1 MNELLI
7 FKINSSLDL
16 DVYYKDRDMKDFVVV
31 SRVKYET
38 DKLLLHGDAE
48 INSNILEYLISNEFP
63 RLKDVR
69 HELCGFISFLHNT
82 EDDYRRV
89 TLNDFMTK
97 YRVNKTLGIGDSHI
111 LEFNKE
117 RFIAKTYFKFKFNK
131 NKTEVVLCY
140 ENGNKINIP
149 LIKCSLSDYVNK
161 EYTAIYS
168 AKLQNDIDNNK
179 LNIDAVS
186 VIDSLRIII
195 NDDDMKYMSTLP
207 VLEYNDVIV
216 SKIINIPI
224 YNILKK

>member
-38 DKLLLHGDAE
+38 DKHLLHGDAE

-69 HELCGFISFLHNT
+69 HELCGFISFLHNN
-82 EDDYRRV
+82 EDDCRRV

-97 YRVNKTLGIGDSHI
+97 YRDRTLGIGDSHI

-117 RFIAKTYFKFKFNK
+117 RFISKTYFKFKFNK
-131 NKTEVVLCY
+131 NKTAVILCY
-140 ENGNKINIP
+140 ENIDKINIP
-149 LIKCSLSDYVNK
+149 LIECSLA
-161 EYTAIYS
+161 EYTSNEYKIDS
-168 AKLQNDIDNNK
+168 TKLQKTIDNNK
-179 LNIDAVS
+179 LNIDTKA
-186 VIDSLRIII
+186 VIDILQKLIVG
-195 NDDDMKYMSTLP
+195 NDMKYMSTLP

-216 SKIINIPI
+216 SKIVNIPI
-224 YNILKK
+224 YDILNK

>member
-7 FKINSSLDL
+7 FKINPSLDL

-38 DKLLLHGDAE
+38 DSHLLHGDAE

-97 YRVNKTLGIGDSHI
+97 YRDRTLGIGDSHI

-131 NKTEVVLCY
+131 NKTEVILCY

-149 LIKCSLSDYVNK
+149 LIKCSLSDYINK

-168 AKLQNDIDNNK
+168 AKLQNEIDNNK
-179 LNIDAVS
+179 LNIDAILVRD
-186 VIDSLRIII
+186 ILKRTIEDK
-195 NDDDMKYMSTLP
+195 NMKYMSTLP
-207 VLEYNDVIV
+207 VLEYNDVTV
-216 SKIINIPI
+216 SKIVNIPI

>member
-38 DKLLLHGDAE
+38 DKILLHGDAE

-69 HELCGFISFLHNT
+69 HELCGFISFLHNN
-82 EDDYRRV
+82 EDDCRRV

-97 YRVNKTLGIGDSHI
+97 YRDRTLGIGDSHI

-117 RFIAKTYFKFKFNK
+117 RFISKTYFKFKFNK

-179 LNIDAVS
+179 LNIDAVL
-186 VIDSLRIII
+186 VRDILKRTIEDK
-195 NDDDMKYMSTLP
+195 DMKYMSTLP
-207 VLEYNDVIV
+207 VLEYNDVTV
-216 SKIINIPI
+216 SKIVNIPI

>member
-7 FKINSSLDL
+7 FKINPSLDL

-38 DKLLLHGDAE
+38 DKLLLHGGAE

-131 NKTEVVLCY
+131 NKTAVILCY
-140 ENGNKINIP
+140 ENIDTINIP
-149 LIKCSLSDYVNK
+149 LIECSLSNYINK
-161 EYTAIYS
+161 KYTINS
-168 AKLQNDIDNNK
+168 TKLQREIDSNK
-179 LNIDAVS
+179 LNIKTES

-207 VLEYNDVIV
+207 VLEYNDVTV
-216 SKIINIPI
+216 SKIVNIPI

>member
-38 DKLLLHGDAE
+38 DKLLLQGDAE

-89 TLNDFMTK
+89 TLDDFMAK

-149 LIKCSLSDYVNK
+149 LIECSLSNYINK
-161 EYTAIYS
+161 KYTINS
-168 AKLQNDIDNNK
+168 TKLQRDIDSNK
-179 LNIDAVS
+179 LNINTES

-207 VLEYNDVIV
+207 VLEYNDVTV
-216 SKIINIPI
+216 SKIVNIPI

>member
-7 FKINSSLDL
+7 FKINPSLDL

-38 DKLLLHGDAE
+38 DKLSLQGDAE

-131 NKTEVVLCY
+131 NKTEVILCY

-149 LIKCSLSDYVNK
+149 LIECSLSDYVNK
-161 EYTAIYS
+161 GYPAIYS

-179 LNIDAVS
+179 LNIDAVL
-186 VIDSLRIII
+186 VRDILKRTI
-195 NDDDMKYMSTLP
+195 NDKDMKYMSTLP
-207 VLEYNDVIV
+207 VLEYNDVTV
-216 SKIINIPI
+216 SKIVNIPI

>member
-38 DKLLLHGDAE
+38 DKHLLHGGAE

-89 TLNDFMTK
+89 TLDDFMSK

-117 RFIAKTYFKFKFNK
+117 RFISKTYFKFKFNK
-131 NKTEVVLCY
+131 NKTAVILCY
-140 ENGNKINIP
+140 ENIDKINIP
-149 LIKCSLSDYVNK
+149 LIECSLSNYINK
-161 EYTAIYS
+161 KYTINS
-168 AKLQNDIDNNK
+168 TKLQRDIDSNK
-179 LNIDAVS
+179 LNINTES

-207 VLEYNDVIV
+207 VLEYNDVTV
-216 SKIINIPI
+216 SKIVNIPI

>member
-7 FKINSSLDL
+7 FKINPSLDL
-16 DVYYKDRDMKDFVVV
+16 DIYYKDRDMKDFVVV

-38 DKLLLHGDAE
+38 DKLLLQGDAE

-82 EDDYRRV
+82 EDDCRRV

-131 NKTEVVLCY
+131 NKTEVILCY
-140 ENGNKINIP
+140 ENIDTINIP
-149 LIKCSLSDYVNK
+149 LIECSLSNYINK
-161 EYTAIYS
+161 KYTINS
-168 AKLQNDIDNNK
+168 TKLQRDIDSNK
-179 LNIDAVS
+179 LNINTES

-195 NDDDMKYMSTLP
+195 NDADMKYMSTLP
-207 VLEYNDVIV
+207 VLEYNDVTV
-216 SKIINIPI
+216 SKIVNIPI

>member
-16 DVYYKDRDMKDFVVV
+16 DVYYKDRNMKDFVVV
-31 SRVKYET
+31 SCVKYET
-38 DKLLLHGDAE
+38 DKHLLHGDAE

-131 NKTEVVLCY
+131 NKTAVILCY
-140 ENGNKINIP
+140 ENIDKINIP
-149 LIKCSLSDYVNK
+149 LIECSLSDYVNK
-161 EYTAIYS
+161 EYPAIYS

-179 LNIDAVS
+179 LNIDAVL
-186 VIDSLRIII
+186 VRDILKRTIE
-195 NDDDMKYMSTLP
+195 DDDMKYMSTLP
-207 VLEYNDVIV
+207 VLEYNDVTV
-216 SKIINIPI
+216 SKIVNIPI

>member
-7 FKINSSLDL
+7 FKINPSLDL

-38 DKLLLHGDAE
+38 DKHLLHGDAE

-89 TLNDFMTK
+89 TLDDFMSK

-117 RFIAKTYFKFKFNK
+117 WFIAKTYFKFKFNK
-131 NKTEVVLCY
+131 NKTAVILCY
-140 ENGNKINIP
+140 ENIDTINIP
-149 LIKCSLSDYVNK
+149 LIECSLSSYVNK

-168 AKLQNDIDNNK
+168 AKLQRDIDDNK
-179 LNIDAVS
+179 LNIDAAS

-195 NDDDMKYMSTLP
+195 NDADMKYMSTLP
-207 VLEYNDVIV
+207 VLEYNDVTV
-216 SKIINIPI
+216 SKIVNIPI

>member
-31 SRVKYET
+31 SCVKYET
-38 DKLLLHGDAE
+38 DKLSLHGDAE

-131 NKTEVVLCY
+131 NKTAVILCY
-140 ENGNKINIP
+140 ENIDKINIP
-149 LIKCSLSDYVNK
+149 LIECSLSNYINK
-161 EYTAIYS
+161 KYTINS
-168 AKLQNDIDNNK
+168 TKLQRDIDSNK
-179 LNIDAVS
+179 LNINTES

-207 VLEYNDVIV
+207 VLECNDVTV
-216 SKIINIPI
+216 SKIVNIPI

>member
-38 DKLLLHGDAE
+38 DKHLLHGDAE

-97 YRVNKTLGIGDSHI
+97 YRDRTLGTGDSHI

-117 RFIAKTYFKFKFNK
+117 RFISKTYFKFKFNK
-131 NKTEVVLCY
+131 NKTAVILCY
-140 ENGNKINIP
+140 ENIDKINIP
-149 LIKCSLSDYVNK
+149 LIECSLSNYVNK

-168 AKLQNDIDNNK
+168 AKLQRDIDDNK
-179 LNIDAVS
+179 LNIDAAS

-207 VLEYNDVIV
+207 VLEYNDVTV
-216 SKIINIPI
+216 SKIVNIPI

>member
-38 DKLLLHGDAE
+38 DKHLLHGDAE

-69 HELCGFISFLHNT
+69 HELCGFISYLYKN
-82 EDDYRRV
+82 EDDCRRV

-97 YRVNKTLGIGDSHI
+97 YRDRTLGIGDSHI

-131 NKTEVVLCY
+131 NKTEVILCY

-149 LIKCSLSDYVNK
+149 LIECSLSDYVNK

-179 LNIDAVS
+179 LNIDAAS

-207 VLEYNDVIV
+207 VLEYNDVTV
-216 SKIINIPI
+216 SKIVNIPI

>member
-16 DVYYKDRDMKDFVVV
+16 DVYYKDRDMKDFVIV

-38 DKLLLHGDAE
+38 DKHLLHGDAE

-69 HELCGFISFLHNT
+69 HELCGFISYLHNT

-97 YRVNKTLGIGDSHI
+97 YRDRTLGIGDSHI

-131 NKTEVVLCY
+131 NKTAVILCY
-140 ENGNKINIP
+140 ENIDMINIP
-149 LIKCSLSDYVNK
+149 LIECSLSDYVNK

-179 LNIDAVS
+179 LNIDAVL
-186 VIDSLRIII
+186 VRDILKRTIEDK
-195 NDDDMKYMSTLP
+195 DMKYMSTLP
-207 VLEYNDVIV
+207 VLEYNDVTV
-216 SKIINIPI
+216 SKIVNIPI

>member
-38 DKLLLHGDAE
+38 DSHLLHGDAE
-48 INSNILEYLISNEFP
+48 YNYNVLEYLISNEFS

-82 EDDYRRV
+82 EDDCRRV

-117 RFIAKTYFKFKFNK
+117 RFISKTYFKFKFNK
-131 NKTEVVLCY
+131 NKTAVILCY
-140 ENGNKINIP
+140 ENIDKINIP
-149 LIKCSLSDYVNK
+149 LIECSLSGYVNK
-161 EYTAIYS
+161 KYTINS
-168 AKLQNDIDNNK
+168 TKLQRDIDSNK
-179 LNIDAVS
+179 LNINTES

-195 NDDDMKYMSTLP
+195 NDADMKYMSTLP
-207 VLEYNDVIV
+207 VLEYNDVTV
-216 SKIINIPI
+216 SKIVNIPI

>member
-38 DKLLLHGDAE
+38 DKHLLHGDAE

-69 HELCGFISFLHNT
+69 HELCGFISFLHNN
-82 EDDYRRV
+82 EDDCRRV

-97 YRVNKTLGIGDSHI
+97 YRDRTLGIGDSHI

-117 RFIAKTYFKFKFNK
+117 RFISKTYFKFKFNK
-131 NKTEVVLCY
+131 NKTAVILCY
-140 ENGNKINIP
+140 ENIDKINIP
-149 LIKCSLSDYVNK
+149 LIECSLA
-161 EYTAIYS
+161 EYTSNEYKIDS
-168 AKLQNDIDNNK
+168 AKLQKTIDNNK
-179 LNIDAVS
+179 LNIDTKA
-186 VIDSLRIII
+186 VIDILQKLIVG
-195 NDDDMKYMSTLP
+195 NDMKYMSTLP

-216 SKIINIPI
+216 SKIVNIPI
-224 YNILKK
+224 YDILNK

>member
-7 FKINSSLDL
+7 FKISSSLDL

-31 SRVKYET
+31 SRIKYET
-38 DKLLLHGDAE
+38 DKHLLHGDAE
-48 INSNILEYLISNEFP
+48 INSNILEYLISNEFH

-69 HELCGFISFLHNT
+69 HELCGFISFLHNN
-82 EDDYRRV
+82 ENDHRRV

-97 YRVNKTLGIGDSHI
+97 YRNRTLGIGDSHI

-117 RFIAKTYFKFKFNK
+117 RFIAKTCFKFKFNK
-131 NKTEVVLCY
+131 NKTAVILCY
-140 ENGNKINIP
+140 ENIDKINIP
-149 LIKCSLSDYVNK
+149 LIECSLSNYINK
-161 EYTAIYS
+161 KYTINS
-168 AKLQNDIDNNK
+168 TKLQRDIDNNK
-179 LNIDAVS
+179 LNIDAAS

-207 VLEYNDVIV
+207 VLEYNDVTV
-216 SKIINIPI
+216 SKIVNIPI

>member
-7 FKINSSLDL
+7 FKINPSLDL

-97 YRVNKTLGIGDSHI
+97 YRDRTLGTGDSHI

-117 RFIAKTYFKFKFNK
+117 RFISKTYFKFKFNK
-131 NKTEVVLCY
+131 NKTAVILCY
-140 ENGNKINIP
+140 ENIDKINIP
-149 LIKCSLSDYVNK
+149 LIECSLSNYTNK
-161 EYTAIYS
+161 KYTINS
-168 AKLQNDIDNNK
+168 TKLQRDIDSNK
-179 LNIDAVS
+179 LNINTES

-207 VLEYNDVIV
+207 VLEYNDVTV
-216 SKIINIPI
+216 SKIVNIPI

>member
-16 DVYYKDRDMKDFVVV
+16 DIYYKDRDMKDFVVV

-38 DKLLLHGDAE
+38 DKHLLHGDAE

-69 HELCGFISFLHNT
+69 HELCGFISYLHNN

-117 RFIAKTYFKFKFNK
+117 RFISKTYFKFKFNK
-131 NKTEVVLCY
+131 NKTAVILCY
-140 ENGNKINIP
+140 ENIDKINIP
-149 LIKCSLSDYVNK
+149 LIECSLA
-161 EYTAIYS
+161 EYTSNEYKIDS
-168 AKLQNDIDNNK
+168 AKLQKHIDNNK
-179 LNIDAVS
+179 LNIDTKA
-186 VIDSLRIII
+186 VIDILQKLIIG
-195 NDDDMKYMSTLP
+195 NDMKYMSTLP

-216 SKIINIPI
+216 SKIVNIPI
-224 YNILKK
+224 YDILNK

>member
-38 DKLLLHGDAE
+38 DKHLLQGDAE
-48 INSNILEYLISNEFP
+48 INSNILEYLISNEFT

-97 YRVNKTLGIGDSHI
+97 YRVHKTLGIGDSHI

-117 RFIAKTYFKFKFNK
+117 AFRSRVYLKFNFSK
-131 NKTEVVLCY
+131 TNTEVILCY
-140 ENGNKINIP
+140 ENINKINIP
-149 LIKCSLSDYVNK
+149 LIECSLA
-161 EYTAIYS
+161 EYTSNEYKIDS
-168 AKLQNDIDNNK
+168 AKLQKTIDNNK
-179 LNIDAVS
+179 LNIDTKA
-186 VIDSLRIII
+186 VIDILQKLIVG
-195 NDDDMKYMSTLP
+195 NDMKYMSTLP

-216 SKIINIPI
+216 SKIVNIPI
-224 YNILKK
+224 YDILNK

>member
-31 SRVKYET
+31 SHIKYESE
-38 DKLLLHGDAE
+38 KHLLHGDTE
-48 INSNILEYLISNEFP
+48 YNSNILEYLISNEFP

-69 HELCGFISFLHNT
+69 HELCGFISFLHNN
-82 EDDYRRV
+82 ENDHRRV
-89 TLNDFMTK
+89 TLEDFMVK
-97 YRVNKTLGIGDSHI
+97 YRKNKTLGIGDSHI
-111 LEFNKE
+111 LEFDREQFKS
-117 RFIAKTYFKFKFNK
+117 KVYFKFKFSK
-131 NKTEVVLCY
+131 NKTEVILCY
-140 ENGNKINIP
+140 ENIDKINIP
-149 LIKCSLSDYVNK
+149 LIECGLSSYVNK

-168 AKLQNDIDNNK
+168 AKLQRDIDDNK

-207 VLEYNDVIV
+207 VLEYNDVTV
-216 SKIINIPI
+216 SKIVNIPI

>member
-69 HELCGFISFLHNT
+69 HELCGFISFLHNN
-82 EDDYRRV
+82 EDDCRRV

-97 YRVNKTLGIGDSHI
+97 YRDRTLGIGDSHI

-117 RFIAKTYFKFKFNK
+117 RFISKTYFKFKFNK
-131 NKTEVVLCY
+131 NKTAVILCY
-140 ENGNKINIP
+140 ENIDKINIP
-149 LIKCSLSDYVNK
+149 LIECSLA
-161 EYTAIYS
+161 EYTSNEYKIDS
-168 AKLQNDIDNNK
+168 AKLQKTIDNNK
-179 LNIDAVS
+179 LNIDTKA
-186 VIDSLRIII
+186 VIDILQKLIVG
-195 NDDDMKYMSTLP
+195 NDMKYMSTLP

-216 SKIINIPI
+216 SKIVNIPI
-224 YNILKK
+224 YDILNK

>member
-7 FKINSSLDL
+7 FKINPSLDL
-16 DVYYKDRDMKDFVVV
+16 DIYYKDRDMKDFVVV

-117 RFIAKTYFKFKFNK
+117 RFISKTYFKFKFNK
-131 NKTEVVLCY
+131 NKTAVILCY
-140 ENGNKINIP
+140 ENIDKINIP
-149 LIKCSLSDYVNK
+149 LIECSLSDYINK

-179 LNIDAVS
+179 LNIDAVL
-186 VIDSLRIII
+186 VRDILKRTIEDK
-195 NDDDMKYMSTLP
+195 DMKYMSTLP
-207 VLEYNDVIV
+207 VLEYNDVTV
-216 SKIINIPI
+216 SKIVNIPI

>member
-38 DKLLLHGDAE
+38 DKHLLHGDAE

-69 HELCGFISFLHNT
+69 HELCGFISFLYNT
-82 EDDYRRV
+82 EDDCRRV
-89 TLNDFMTK
+89 TLDDFMTK

-131 NKTEVVLCY
+131 NKTAVILCY
-140 ENGNKINIP
+140 ENIDTINIP
-149 LIKCSLSDYVNK
+149 LIECNLSNYINK
-161 EYTAIYS
+161 KYTINS
-168 AKLQNDIDNNK
+168 TKLQRDIDSNK
-179 LNIDAVS
+179 LNINTES

-207 VLEYNDVIV
+207 VLEYNDVTV
-216 SKIINIPI
+216 SKIVNIPI

>member
-38 DKLLLHGDAE
+38 DKHLLHGGAE

-69 HELCGFISFLHNT
+69 HELCGFISFLHNNVN
-82 EDDYRRV
+82 DYRRV

-131 NKTEVVLCY
+131 NKTEVILCY

-149 LIKCSLSDYVNK
+149 LIKCILSDYVNK
-161 EYTAIYS
+161 EYPAIYS
-168 AKLQNDIDNNK
+168 AKLQNDIDNNR
-179 LNIDAVS
+179 LNIDAVL
-186 VIDSLRIII
+186 VRDILKRTIEDK
-195 NDDDMKYMSTLP
+195 DMKYMSTLP
-207 VLEYNDVIV
+207 VLEYNDVTV
-216 SKIINIPI
+216 SKIVNIPI

>member
-38 DKLLLHGDAE
+38 DKHLLHGDAE
-48 INSNILEYLISNEFP
+48 IDSNILEYLISNEFP

-69 HELCGFISFLHNT
+69 HELCGFISFLHNN
-82 EDDYRRV
+82 ENDYRRV

-117 RFIAKTYFKFKFNK
+117 RFISKTYFKFKFNK
-131 NKTEVVLCY
+131 NKTAVILCY
-140 ENGNKINIP
+140 ENIDKINIP
-149 LIKCSLSDYVNK
+149 LIECSLSNYINK
-161 EYTAIYS
+161 KYTINS
-168 AKLQNDIDNNK
+168 TKLQREIDSNK
-179 LNIDAVS
+179 LNI
-186 VIDSLRIII
+186 
-195 NDDDMKYMSTLP
+195 NTY
-207 VLEYNDVIV
+207 
-216 SKIINIPI
+216 
-224 YNILKK
+224 

>member
-7 FKINSSLDL
+7 FIINNSKDL

-38 DKLLLHGDAE
+38 DKHLLHGDAE

-97 YRVNKTLGIGDSHI
+97 YRDRTLGIGDSHI

-168 AKLQNDIDNNK
+168 AKLQRDIDDNK
-179 LNIDAVS
+179 LNIDATS

-207 VLEYNDVIV
+207 VLEYNDVTV
-216 SKIINIPI
+216 SKIVNIPI

>member
-7 FKINSSLDL
+7 VKINSSLDL

-38 DKLLLHGDAE
+38 DKHLLHGDAE

-69 HELCGFISFLHNT
+69 HELCGFISFLHNN
-82 EDDYRRV
+82 ENDCRRV

-97 YRVNKTLGIGDSHI
+97 YRNRTLGIGDSHI

-131 NKTEVVLCY
+131 NKTAVILCY
-140 ENGNKINIP
+140 ENIDKINIP
-149 LIKCSLSDYVNK
+149 LIKCSLSDYINK

-179 LNIDAVS
+179 LNIDAVL
-186 VIDSLRIII
+186 VRDILKKTIEDK
-195 NDDDMKYMSTLP
+195 DMKYMSTLP
-207 VLEYNDVIV
+207 VLEYNDVTV
-216 SKIINIPI
+216 SKIVNIPI

>member
-38 DKLLLHGDAE
+38 DKHLLHGDAE

-97 YRVNKTLGIGDSHI
+97 YRDRTLGIGDSHI

-117 RFIAKTYFKFKFNK
+117 RFISKTYFKFKFNK
-131 NKTEVVLCY
+131 NKTAVILCY
-140 ENGNKINIP
+140 ENIDKINIP
-149 LIKCSLSDYVNK
+149 LIECSLSNYVNK

-168 AKLQNDIDNNK
+168 AKLQRDIDDNK
-179 LNIDAVS
+179 LNIDAAS

-207 VLEYNDVIV
+207 VLEYNDVTV
-216 SKIINIPI
+216 SKIVNIPI

>member
-31 SRVKYET
+31 SHVKYET
-38 DKLLLHGDAE
+38 DKHLLHGDAE
-48 INSNILEYLISNEFP
+48 INSNILEYLILNEFP

-89 TLNDFMTK
+89 TLDDFMSK

-131 NKTEVVLCY
+131 NKTAVILCY
-140 ENGNKINIP
+140 ENIDTINIP
-149 LIKCSLSDYVNK
+149 LIKCSLSDYINK
-161 EYTAIYS
+161 EYPAIYS
-168 AKLQNDIDNNK
+168 AKLQRDIDNNK

>member
-38 DKLLLHGDAE
+38 DKHLLHGGAE
-48 INSNILEYLISNEFP
+48 INSNILEYLISNEFS

-69 HELCGFISFLHNT
+69 HELCGFISFLHNNT
-82 EDDYRRV
+82 NDCRRV

-131 NKTEVVLCY
+131 NKTEVILCY
-140 ENGNKINIP
+140 ENIDTINIP

-179 LNIDAVS
+179 LNIDAVL
-186 VIDSLRIII
+186 VRDILKRTIEDK
-195 NDDDMKYMSTLP
+195 DMKYMSTLP
-207 VLEYNDVIV
+207 VLEYNDVTV
-216 SKIINIPI
+216 SKIVNIPI

>member
-7 FKINSSLDL
+7 FKINPSLDL

-31 SRVKYET
+31 SHVLYET
-38 DKLLLHGDAE
+38 DKHLLHGDAE
-48 INSNILEYLISNEFP
+48 INSNILEYLISNEFH

-69 HELCGFISFLHNT
+69 HELCGFISFLHNNVN
-82 EDDYRRV
+82 DYRRI
-89 TLNDFMTK
+89 TLDDFMAK
-97 YRVNKTLGIGDSHI
+97 YRDRTLGIGDSHI

-117 RFIAKTYFKFKFNK
+117 RFVSKTYFKFKFNK
-131 NKTEVVLCY
+131 NKTAVILCY
-140 ENGNKINIP
+140 ENIDKINIP

-161 EYTAIYS
+161 EYPAIYS
-168 AKLQNDIDNNK
+168 AKLQRDIDNNK
-179 LNIDAVS
+179 LNIDAAS

-207 VLEYNDVIV
+207 VLEYNDVTV
-216 SKIINIPI
+216 SKIVNIPI

>member
-38 DKLLLHGDAE
+38 DKHLLHGDAE

-69 HELCGFISFLHNT
+69 HELCGFISFLHNN
-82 EDDYRRV
+82 EDDCRCV

-97 YRVNKTLGIGDSHI
+97 YRDGTLCIGDSHI
-111 LEFNKE
+111 IEFNKE

-179 LNIDAVS
+179 LNIDATS

-207 VLEYNDVIV
+207 VLEYNDVTV
-216 SKIINIPI
+216 SKIVNIPI